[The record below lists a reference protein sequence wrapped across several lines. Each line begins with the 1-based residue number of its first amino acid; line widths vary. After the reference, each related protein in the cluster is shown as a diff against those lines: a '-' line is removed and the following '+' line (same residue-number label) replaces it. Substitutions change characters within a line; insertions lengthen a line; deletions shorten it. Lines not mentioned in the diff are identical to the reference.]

1 MLSLC
6 SSASSAALLLS
17 AGGGDTGGAPA
28 GRIGRKL
35 VSSVAYLLDRFGSY
49 RTTNT
54 LQEKRKQSDA
64 VALQLCF

>member
-28 GRIGRKL
+28 GRIGRTL
-35 VSSVAYLLDRFGSY
+35 VSSVAYPSETETSTRQGI
-49 RTTNT
+49 
-54 LQEKRKQSDA
+54 
-64 VALQLCF
+64 